1 MSLEVVK
8 PGLLSTFQDLGR
20 IGSQAIGMP
29 VCGAMD
35 PLSHGIANLIAGNTA
50 EEATLEIT
58 LMGPSLRFG
67 RDSLI
72 ALAGADLSPTLQP
85 AGTDAATPIPM
96 LQPVHVPAGALLQF
110 GKRRGGLRSYL
121 ALAGGF
127 GLPAAMG
134 SRSTYLRGA
143 LGGFQGRAL
152 RKGDVIALPAF
163 TPGAPTVVT
172 PTASALLHGLLE
184 RGAAGATVRI
194 VEGPEWPQFT
204 DASHR
209 TLLSEDYRI
218 GSQSD
223 RMGYRLE
230 GPVLQRTA
238 PRDMLSEAV
247 AFGTMQVPPDGQPI
261 VLMADRQT
269 SGGYPRI
276 AQVAGVDLP
285 LLAQRM
291 PGESIRF
298 ERIALEAA
306 QRLLQR
312 RASAMASLARALRA

>member
-1 MSLEVVK
+1 MSLEVVN

-35 PLSHGIANLIAGNTA
+35 PLSHGIANLIAGNA
-50 EEATLEIT
+50 CEEATLEIT

-67 RDSLI
+67 RDSRI

-85 AGTDAATPIPM
+85 PGTDAATPIPM

-110 GKRRGGLRSYL
+110 GRRRRGLRSYL

-152 RKGDVIALPAF
+152 RKGDVVPLPAF
-163 TPGAPTVVT
+163 TLGATPVVT
-172 PTASALLHGLLE
+172 PTANAVLHGLLE

-204 DASHR
+204 DASQR
-209 TLLSEDYRI
+209 TLLSEAYRI

-230 GPVLQRTA
+230 GPVLQRSA

-312 RASAMASLARALRA
+312 RASAMASLARALLA

>member
-1 MSLEVVK
+1 
-8 PGLLSTFQDLGR
+8 
-20 IGSQAIGMP
+20 
-29 VCGAMD
+29 
-35 PLSHGIANLIAGNTA
+35 
-50 EEATLEIT
+50 
-58 LMGPSLRFG
+58 
-67 RDSLI
+67 
-72 ALAGADLSPTLQP
+72 
-85 AGTDAATPIPM
+85 
-96 LQPVHVPAGALLQF
+96 
-110 GKRRGGLRSYL
+110 
-121 ALAGGF
+121 
-127 GLPAAMG
+127 
-134 SRSTYLRGA
+134 
-143 LGGFQGRAL
+143 
-152 RKGDVIALPAF
+152 
-163 TPGAPTVVT
+163 
-172 PTASALLHGLLE
+172 
-184 RGAAGATVRI
+184 
-194 VEGPEWPQFT
+194 
-204 DASHR
+204 
-209 TLLSEDYRI
+209 
-218 GSQSD
+218 
-223 RMGYRLE
+223 MGYRLE

>member
-35 PLSHGIANLIAGNTA
+35 PLSHGIANLIAGNA
-50 EEATLEIT
+50 CEEATLEIT

-67 RDSLI
+67 RDSRI

-85 AGTDAATPIPM
+85 PGNDAATPIPM

-110 GKRRGGLRSYL
+110 GRRRRGLRSYL

-152 RKGDVIALPAF
+152 RKGDVVPLPAF
-163 TPGAPTVVT
+163 TLGAAPVVT
-172 PTASALLHGLLE
+172 PTANAVLHGLLE

-209 TLLSEDYRI
+209 TLLSEGYRI

-230 GPVLQRTA
+230 GPVLQRSA

>member
-29 VCGAMD
+29 VCGTMD

-96 LQPVHVPAGALLQF
+96 LQPVHVPAGALQF
-110 GKRRGGLRSYL
+110 GKRRSGLRSYL